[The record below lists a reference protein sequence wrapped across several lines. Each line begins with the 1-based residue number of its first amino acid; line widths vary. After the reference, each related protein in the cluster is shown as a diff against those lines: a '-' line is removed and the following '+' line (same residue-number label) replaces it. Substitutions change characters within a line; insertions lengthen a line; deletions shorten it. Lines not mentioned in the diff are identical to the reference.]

1 MATSKAQQA
10 AKAISMKKAGS
21 IPKGYHKMP
30 DGTVMKNSAHKK
42 PALKK
47 AQKGTQI
54 GQGPNNTVAK
64 SNINAKIAA
73 GVGAVTTAIG
83 LVLNKR
89 KKNKEIELQKLK
101 AAQTPEQKRGGAVK
115 AKMKK

>member
-1 MATSKAQQA
+1 MATTNK
-10 AKAISMKKAGS
+10 

-30 DGTVMKNSAHKK
+30 DGKIMKDSAHKK

-47 AQKGTQI
+47 AQFGI
-54 GQGPNNTVAK
+54 GQGPNNTAAK
-64 SNINAKIAA
+64 SNIGPKIAA

-83 LVLNKR
+83 LALNKR
-89 KKNKEIELQKLK
+89 KKKKEAELQKLK